1 MPLIQFV
8 KTRAG
13 LFVFFLF
20 FQCLVCFLERKE
32 KRHVNYSSLQ
42 ASIFLLVGCC
52 VFADK
57 EWVVG
62 KHG

>member
-20 FQCLVCFLERKE
+20 FQCLFCFLGRKE
-32 KRHVNYSSLQ
+32 KRRVNYSSLH
-42 ASIFLLVGCC
+42 ASIFLLVGYC